1 METKKEMKF
10 FTVVD
15 FDREEDYLR
24 RMHQSGWKLS
34 KVKFMTYYFDKAEP
48 EDVVY
53 KLDYRRD
60 QKEKEAYVR
69 LFADYG
75 WEYLQDV
82 NGFSYFRKPSAQFE
96 EGEAEELFNDRES
109 KLAMVKRVIATT
121 LGLQVFVLFL
131 NLYNLHLS
139 GRTLPF
145 GLDWIMLTVLVIL
158 VGVMVYVCSGYLRL
172 QKKIKN

>member
-34 KVKFMTYYFDKAEP
+34 KVKCMTYYFDKAEP

-53 KLDYRRD
+53 KLDYRHD
-60 QKEKEAYVR
+60 QKEKETYVR

-82 NGFSYFRKPSAQFE
+82 NKFSYFRKPSAQFE
-96 EGEAEELFNDRES
+96 EGEAEGLFNDRES
-109 KLAMVKRVIATT
+109 KLAMVKRIVATT
-121 LGLQVFVLFL
+121 LGLQVFVLFV
-131 NLYNLHLS
+131 NLYILLLI

-145 GLDWIMLTVLVIL
+145 GLDWILLALLVSL
-158 VGVMVYVCSGYLRL
+158 VGVMVYICSGYLRL
-172 QKKIKN
+172 QRKIKN